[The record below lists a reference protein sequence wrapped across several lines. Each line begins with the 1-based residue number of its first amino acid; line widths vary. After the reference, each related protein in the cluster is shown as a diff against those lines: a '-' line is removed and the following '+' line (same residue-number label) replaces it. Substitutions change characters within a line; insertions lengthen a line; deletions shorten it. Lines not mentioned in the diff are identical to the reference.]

1 MAAPFFFGRCRV
13 TKAGIAGG
21 VVAMMYAYVIRG
33 GRITRQD
40 KDAPLS
46 EAVWIDLI
54 APDRTESAMLRELGV
69 DVPTLA
75 DMEEIEI
82 SNRLYREEG
91 LDYMTAVLPGERG
104 DGNRVAMPV
113 SFILSAE
120 RLVTVRHHSP
130 RPFLTYPERGE
141 RSTLGC
147 ATPHRLFLGLV
158 EEIIARMADI
168 LEGSGRL
175 LDDTTLMIF
184 DTQTRRGQS
193 DRLQAAL
200 RQVGHEAE
208 AMARSRLGLLT
219 IERMLAFHIAV
230 IDEYPESARL
240 RPVIKGQLR
249 DVQALEVHADFLGSR
264 VSLAVDTTLGMI
276 NLEQNNTVR
285 ILSVVAALF
294 LPPTLIASIY
304 GMNFQSMPELDERWG
319 YPLAL
324 ALMAVSATG
333 TWLVLRW
340 KHWL

>member
-1 MAAPFFFGRCRV
+1 
-13 TKAGIAGG
+13 
-21 VVAMMYAYVIRG
+21 MMYSYVIRQ
-33 GRITRQD
+33 GRITRQE
-40 KDAPLS
+40 KGAPLS

-54 APDRTESAMLRELGV
+54 APDGTEMARLRELGV
-69 DVPTLA
+69 EVPTLA

-91 LDYMTAVLPGERG
+91 QDYMTAVLPGERG
-104 DGNRVAMPV
+104 DGNRVVMPV
-113 SFILSAE
+113 SFILSAH

-130 RPFLTYPERGE
+130 RPFLTYPERAE

-147 ATPHRLFLGLV
+147 STPHRLFVGLV
-158 EEIIARMADI
+158 EEIVARLADL

-175 LDDTTLMIF
+175 LDDTTLMVF
-184 DTQTRRGQS
+184 ETRSIRGQS
-193 DRLQAAL
+193 ARLQDAL
-200 RQVGHEAE
+200 RQVGREAE
-208 AMARSRLGLLT
+208 AMARIRLSLLT
-219 IERMLAFHIAV
+219 IERMLAFHTAN
-230 IDEYPESARL
+230 IDNQPESARL
-240 RPVIKGQLR
+240 RPVVKGQLR

-304 GMNFQSMPELDERWG
+304 GMNFDVMPELHKSWG
-319 YPLAL
+319 YPMAL
-324 ALMAVSATG
+324 GLMAATAAV

-340 KHWL
+340 KRWL